1 MECEIQI
8 RYEVVGNLKNGETS
22 SVRAFSELSSTTID
36 V

>member
-8 RYEVVGNLKNGETS
+8 RYEVVGNLKNGKAP
-22 SVRAFSELSSTTID
+22 SVRAFSELPSTTKD